1 MSFFLAPKQ
10 LTFIPSGAILVY
22 SITTM
27 RFIMKQSIL
36 VTAVL
41 ATVFQLTGCGT
52 ASGPSVSSNGAGI
65 DPGTSAVTPIA
76 DQRLAVSEFKKDGVK
91 IIYSLTGN
99 IEAIEVTGYAPSW
112 GGSHNAAREAFRAA
126 ELEAKKSL
134 NDFIHRETISSKT
147 SVVMIS
153 ENLEHAQ
160 DNTNNKFATNKA
172 GNQNGNSGTADD
184 LVAVDEEVNKQVAD
198 GTIDSKENTA
208 IRNNALKIA
217 SKLRTT
223 IVTSNRGIL
232 SGLYL
237 KEGSVIDDGKAVK
250 VVMRWDKKNNAG
262 RIEIGRLMAM

>member
-1 MSFFLAPKQ
+1 
-10 LTFIPSGAILVY
+10 
-22 SITTM
+22 
-27 RFIMKQSIL
+27 MKQRILILAMAGL
-36 VTAVL
+36 VTTLV
-41 ATVFQLTGCGT
+41 GCSS
-52 ASGPSVSSNGAGI
+52 APSNSLSSGAGI
-65 DPGTSAVTPIA
+65 EPGSSATTPIA
-76 DQRLAVSEFKKDGVK
+76 DQRLAVSDFKRDGVK
-91 IIYSLTGN
+91 VIYSLGGN
-99 IEAIEVTGYAPSW
+99 VEAIEVTGYAPAW

-134 NDFIHRETISSKT
+134 NDFIHKETITSKT

-160 DNTNNKFATNKA
+160 DNNSNKFSSNKPST
-172 GNQNGNSGTADD
+172 QGNSGTADD
-184 LVAVDEEVNKQVAD
+184 LVAVDDSAATKAAVEG
-198 GTIDSKENTA
+198 GTDNTENAA

-250 VVMRWDKKNNAG
+250 VVMRWDKKNNAA
-262 RIEIGRLMAM
+262 RLEIGKMMAM

>member
-1 MSFFLAPKQ
+1 MKQ
-10 LTFIPSGAILVY
+10 RILVV
-22 SITTM
+22 SIAA
-27 RFIMKQSIL
+27 IMLQLIGCSSTK
-36 VTAVL
+36 L
-41 ATVFQLTGCGT
+41 ADNT
-52 ASGPSVSSNGAGI
+52 SGQGI
-65 DPGTSAVTPIA
+65 DPGINAVTPIA

-91 IIYSLTGN
+91 LIYSLTGN
-99 IEAIEVTGYAPSW
+99 IEAIEVTGYAPAW

-134 NDFIHRETISSKT
+134 NDFIHRETVSSKT

-160 DNTNNKFATNKA
+160 DNNTNKFATNKA
-172 GNQNGNSGTADD
+172 GNGPNGDTGTADD
-184 LVAVDEEVNKQVAD
+184 LVAVDEDVNKKVAD
-198 GTIDSKENTA
+198 GTTDSKENTA

-223 IVTSNRGIL
+223 IVTTNRGIL

-262 RIEIGRLMAM
+262 RIEIGRMMAM